1 MRVVSFYHLKPL
13 TQILTHMKST
23 ENNNAIVLCRSFYDD
38 IAANL
43 AAVALRDHDIP
54 CTIDNQVFSSV
65 YPLGMS
71 ALGALR
77 LMVFKKDLEKAREI
91 IASLHIDCY

>member
-1 MRVVSFYHLKPL
+1 
-13 TQILTHMKST
+13 MKST

-43 AAVALRDHDIP
+43 AAVALRDHDVP

-77 LMVFKKDLEKAREI
+77 LMVFKKRLGKSTRNNRLAAYRLLLKAVGEVNVKTG
-91 IASLHIDCY
+91 C

>member
-1 MRVVSFYHLKPL
+1 
-13 TQILTHMKST
+13 MKST
-23 ENNNAIVLCRSFYDD
+23 SNSNEILLCRSFYDD

-43 AAVALRDHDIP
+43 AAGALRDHDIP

-91 IASLHIDCY
+91 LSSLHFDCY

>member
-1 MRVVSFYHLKPL
+1 
-13 TQILTHMKST
+13 MKST

-43 AAVALRDHDIP
+43 AAVALRDHDVP

-77 LMVFKKDLEKAREI
+77 LMVFKKDLEKARAAYRLLLKAVGEVNVKTG
-91 IASLHIDCY
+91 C